1 MDSQQIKTFLIVFI
15 GGLIAFYILWKLFLK
30 IFSMIGSFIFNVKRE
45 RKRIKTITPKEEKSK
60 YSSGV
65 LPKEMIEKIEYGA
78 KLANQRFENKEEEEE
93 EEEEEETN
101 EFLNTKPLEREILSH
116 EIMTKGVF
124 MFENKKGEHFEVFG
138 QRHTLFSETQ
148 TWDEENEEWDEG
160 DKEEIDDFHLTDY
173 EKGYQF
179 SEDDLCKFFEID
191 DWPDW
196 DYNGFSTD
204 WCGIE
209 DDDDNETRQKKWDDY
224 KAKFPKAT
232 SIKHFD
238 IENKKS

>member
-1 MDSQQIKTFLIVFI
+1 VCDGGADRENIKIIWGKELTDEEN
-15 GGLIAFYILWKLFLK
+15 KLF
-30 IFSMIGSFIFNVKRE
+30 
-45 RKRIKTITPKEEKSK
+45 
-60 YSSGV
+60 
-65 LPKEMIEKIEYGA
+65 IEYGGIEQLTQDSE
-78 KLANQRFENKEEEEE
+78 KYDNIDVVKGRISSIEINIGDKKYS
-93 EEEEEETN
+93 TGTIN
-101 EFLNTKPLEREILSH
+101 EKNLDLKSKEREILSH
-116 EIMTKGVF
+116 EIMTKGAF
-124 MFENKKGEHFEVFG
+124 MFENKKGEYLEVYG

-148 TWDEENEEWDEG
+148 AWDEENEEWDDVGER
-160 DKEEIDDFHLTDY
+160 EEIDDFHLTDY

-196 DYNGFSTD
+196 DSNGVSYD

-209 DDDDNETRQKKWDDY
+209 EDDDNETRQKKWDEY

-232 SIKHFD
+232 SIEHFD